1 MTKSLQV
8 HSHWRSFWLP
18 ASDYGRNFEISSACK
33 VFDVAKKPNLPYWLN
48 LPKFAYYR
56 RVKADASA
64 EQSDKRQVSVRAQLK
79 QQTIGEGVQKILLD
93 RFISGLCTMLHID
106 EDESRVTPKTGLT
119 ELGVDSLVAV
129 EFRSSFQSEL
139 DLDMPVLKVLSGA
152 SIEKMIGDA
161 FERLS
166 PELTL
171 EVKREARVVEVNV
184 EQGKV
189 VPSEE
194 SYQSKTLVSSA
205 DVSDNSSSDGE
216 DGA

>member
-1 MTKSLQV
+1 MSNLGYAPV
-8 HSHWRSFWLP
+8 SE
-18 ASDYGRNFEISSACK
+18 NFEISSACK

-64 EQSDKRQVSVRAQLK
+64 EQSDTRQVSVRAQLK

-161 FERLS
+161 FEGLS